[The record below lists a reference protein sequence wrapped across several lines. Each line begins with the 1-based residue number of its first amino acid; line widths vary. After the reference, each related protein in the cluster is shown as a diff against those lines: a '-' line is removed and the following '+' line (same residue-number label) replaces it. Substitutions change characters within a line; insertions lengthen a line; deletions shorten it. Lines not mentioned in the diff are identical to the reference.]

1 MSAENRIS
9 AKRCASIVAC
19 LKLCNTELNLHEM
32 NALITKMEET
42 KFVPLVRLTMAFHDS
57 FEQKMRETLLS
68 LYDYEAMD
76 PATLNVDQ
84 LYGVAKHSFGLD
96 GMVDFFEWFSQTPRV
111 MPMSKEAL
119 EEILKEL
126 PADART
132 KFGPRM

>member
-1 MSAENRIS
+1 MSAKNRMS

-32 NALITKMEET
+32 KALITKMEET
-42 KFVPLVRLTMAFHDS
+42 KFVPLVRLTMGFHDS

-76 PATLNVDQ
+76 PATLTVDQ